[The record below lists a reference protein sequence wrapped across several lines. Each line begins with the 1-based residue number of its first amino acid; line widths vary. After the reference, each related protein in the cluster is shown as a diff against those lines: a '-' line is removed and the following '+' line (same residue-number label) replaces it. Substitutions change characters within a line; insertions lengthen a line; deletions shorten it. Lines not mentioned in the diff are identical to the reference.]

1 MHERLEPSPVSI
13 KKSLAWLG
21 LAQAI
26 SVVLQ
31 FASSVVLARYLTP
44 YEMGIFAVALA
55 TVGMLSLFQQLG
67 LNALIVREEV
77 LTDEVSSTAFT
88 INALITAAL
97 SLVIVGASYAGAAF
111 LRDDGVRQVLLVLAI
126 TPLFGIFSFLPA
138 SNLERHGRF
147 RDIALIGT
155 TSNVVSAATMIVLA
169 VLGFKYMSIAYAQV
183 ASSAALALMLIIA
196 GRRHFSFRVGFT
208 AWRRVADFGLQ
219 MLAVSGIASASQRL
233 SEIMLGRLL
242 GLANLGLYNR
252 ASGLNGLIWN
262 NIHTVVGRVVLVD
275 FAGLHRQGASLR
287 ERYKQTVAIVTA
299 ILWPAFAGLAVVAEP
314 FIVIIYGE
322 KWAPAVVP
330 FVYLAIAS
338 MILVAITMTWELFTA
353 TGQLRTQ
360 TRIEFIRAI
369 MSFALFVGGCLIS
382 LEAAAAARMLDAVF
396 SVLLYRPHVNRMTG
410 TTAAD
415 FWPIYAQSA
424 VLTALA
430 VAPAGALMMWG
441 EANGSPVLLAG
452 VIGLG
457 VVLWGAGLFAL
468 KHPLAD
474 ELKAT
479 IGHRLPKLALF
490 RP

>member
-1 MHERLEPSPVSI
+1 MSI

-44 YEMGIFAVALA
+44 YEMGIFAVAVA

-67 LNALIVREEV
+67 LSALIVREEV
-77 LTDEVSSTAFT
+77 LTNEVSSTAFT
-88 INALITAAL
+88 INALITTAL

-111 LRDDGVRQVLLVLAI
+111 LGDDGVRQVLLVLAV
-126 TPLFGIFSFLPA
+126 TPLFGVLSFLPGA
-138 SNLERHGRF
+138 NLERHGRF
-147 RDIALIGT
+147 RDIAVISTMSGVIGAVT
-155 TSNVVSAATMIVLA
+155 TIVLA

-183 ASSAALALMLIIA
+183 AGSAALALMLIIA
-196 GRRHFSFRVGFT
+196 GRQHFSCKVGFM

-219 MLAVSGIASASQRL
+219 MLAVSGIASASHRL

-242 GLANLGLYNR
+242 GLASLGLYNR

-262 NIHTVVGRVVLVD
+262 NIHMVVGRVVLVD
-275 FAGLHRQGASLR
+275 FAGLHRQGISLR
-287 ERYKQTVAIVTA
+287 ERYKRTVAIVTA
-299 ILWPAFAGLAVVAEP
+299 VLWPAFAGLAIVAEP
-314 FIVIIYGE
+314 FIVIVYGE
-322 KWAPAVVP
+322 RWVPAVVP

-353 TGQLRTQ
+353 TGRLRTQ
-360 TRIEFIRAI
+360 TRIEFIRALV
-369 MSFALFVGGCLIS
+369 SFALFVGGCLIS
-382 LEAAAAARMLDAVF
+382 LEAAAAARVLDAIF
-396 SVLLYRPHVNRMTG
+396 SVLLYRPHLNRMTN

-415 FWPIYAQSA
+415 FWPIYARSA

-430 VAPAGALMMWG
+430 VAPAAVLMTWG
-441 EANGSPVLLAG
+441 EANGSPTLLAG

-457 VVLWGAGLFAL
+457 IVLWSAGLFAL

-479 IGHRLPKLALF
+479 IGHRFPGVAGRLKLLP
-490 RP
+490 